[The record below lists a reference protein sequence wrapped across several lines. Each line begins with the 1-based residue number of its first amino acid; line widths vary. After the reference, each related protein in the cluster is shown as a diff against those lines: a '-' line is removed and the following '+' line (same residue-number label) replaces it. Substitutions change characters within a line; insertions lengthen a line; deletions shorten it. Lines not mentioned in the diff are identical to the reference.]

1 MLRTAPPKLSR
12 IQDPISQR
20 LDRVVDEFRRI
31 VAADFDRV
39 AEINDYLLQ
48 VRGKLFRP
56 SLLLLCSE
64 VGDRSRP
71 EAESLAAVVELI
83 HLSTLVHDDAVDH
96 SVLRRGMPTVNA
108 RWKGAS
114 KCTW

>member
-1 MLRTAPPKLSR
+1 MLRTATPKLSR

-64 VGDRSRP
+64 VGDRSSATSSP
-71 EAESLAAVVELI
+71 CGS
-83 HLSTLVHDDAVDH
+83 SPP
-96 SVLRRGMPTVNA
+96 RRTRCP
-108 RWKGAS
+108 WAS
-114 KCTW
+114 